1 MPLLRVLA
9 LLLLFVPAAYAEPA
23 RRAELDAVAATIETH
38 YFDAG
43 RGARI
48 AADLR
53 ADAAKGAFDAA
64 ESPQALASMLTARLK
79 PIDRHFRVE
88 WSADDA
94 ANPAATPTGDVMQP
108 RMRVPPGGAPS
119 SDAGLRRVEV
129 LPGNIG
135 LLSLGHFA
143 PFEFGRRDQPA
154 RAAIDAAL
162 QRLSHTDAVI
172 IDLRGNP
179 GGAPQMVGYL
189 VSAFTPRNA
198 PIYNVFHSR
207 MGTRSEAPDDWY
219 PAPRL
224 DVPVYVLVDGHTGSA
239 AESFAYTMQHAG
251 RAKVV
256 GEHSGGAANPG
267 RFFDAGHGYRVFVP
281 TGSPVNPITGGNWEG
296 MGVVPDVA
304 TTSDAA
310 LDTAIALAGKAAK
323 RQA

>member
-9 LLLLFVPAAYAEPA
+9 LLLLFVPAAYAESP
-23 RRAELDAVAATIETH
+23 RRAEADAVAATIAAN

-43 RGARI
+43 RGTRI

-53 ADAAKGAFDAA
+53 GDAAKGAFDAA
-64 ESPQALASMLTARLK
+64 ETPQALAAALTARLK

-88 WSADDA
+88 WSADGP
-94 ANPAATPTGDVMQP
+94 ANAEAPPAGEAMRP

-119 SDAGLRRVEV
+119 ADDGIRQVEV

-143 PFEFGRRDQPA
+143 PFEFGRGDQPA
-154 RAAIDAAL
+154 RTAIDAAL
-162 QRLSHTDAVI
+162 QRLAHTDAVI

-207 MGTRSEAPDDWY
+207 MGTMSEAPADWY
-219 PAPRL
+219 PTPRL
-224 DVPVYVLVDGHTGSA
+224 DVPVYVLIDGHTGSA

-281 TGSPVNPITGGNWEG
+281 TGSPINPITGGNWEG
-296 MGVVPDVA
+296 TGVVPDVA

-310 LDTAIALAGKAAK
+310 LETAIALAGKAAE
-323 RQA
+323 R

>member
-1 MPLLRVLA
+1 MPLLRILA
-9 LLLLFVPAAYAEPA
+9 LFLLFVPAAHAEPA
-23 RRAELDAVAATIETH
+23 RHSEADAVAATIEAN
-38 YFDAG
+38 YFDAE

-48 AADLR
+48 AAELR
-53 ADAAKGAFDAA
+53 ADTAKGAFDAA
-64 ESPQALASMLTARLK
+64 ATPQALAAVLTARLR

-88 WSADDA
+88 WSAEDTA
-94 ANPAATPTGDVMQP
+94 IAGATPTGEVMQP
-108 RMRVPPGGAPS
+108 RMRVPPGGGPS
-119 SDAGLRRVEV
+119 ADQGIRRVEV

-135 LLSLGHFA
+135 LLSLGNFA

-162 QRLSHTDAVI
+162 QRLSHTDAVV

-207 MGTRSEAPDDWY
+207 MGTMSEAPAEWY
-219 PAPRL
+219 PTPRL
-224 DVPVYVLVDGHTGSA
+224 DVTVYVLVDAHTGSA

-251 RAKVV
+251 RAKIV

-267 RFFDAGHGYRVFVP
+267 RFFEAGHGFRVFVP
-281 TGSPVNPITGGNWEG
+281 TGSPINPISGGNWEG
-296 MGVVPDVA
+296 TGVVPDVA

-310 LDTAIALAGKAAK
+310 METAIALSVKAAK
-323 RQA
+323 H